1 MALPDVLP
9 GASYGLERQCELA
22 FGAGSKP
29 CPFMQ
34 APCQRLWC
42 TGKTRGQLVCQTRH
56 FPWADGT
63 SCGDGQLCMRGAC
76 IDKQELTKTKVNSH
90 ISDTLIMWPITVH
103 VFVYIM
109 FLVQCLCTEQI
120 QCCFNL
126 SVCRISQFKVE
137 SNF

>member
-1 MALPDVLP
+1 MCNILLLFDIFAGDCLLDQPQKPLTLPDVLP

-22 FGAGSKP
+22 FGASSKP

-63 SCGDGQLCMRGAC
+63 SCGDGQLCMRGTC
-76 IDKQELTKTKVNSH
+76 MDKQEITKTKVHSH
-90 ISDTLIMWPITVH
+90 IYSIPNTWMDGH
-103 VFVYIM
+103 
-109 FLVQCLCTEQI
+109 
-120 QCCFNL
+120 
-126 SVCRISQFKVE
+126 
-137 SNF
+137 